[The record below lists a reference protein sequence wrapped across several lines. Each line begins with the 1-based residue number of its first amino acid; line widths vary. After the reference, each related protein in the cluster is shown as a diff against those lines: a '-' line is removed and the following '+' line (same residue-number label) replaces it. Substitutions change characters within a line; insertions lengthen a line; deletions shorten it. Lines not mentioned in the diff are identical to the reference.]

1 MTGLFRRLSFY
12 KEIHLGGTRYLHV
25 GGGLNRF
32 CIGFD
37 ISSHWI
43 SLDLVFVWVSYEF

>member
-1 MTGLFRRLSFY
+1 MNALRRLSFY
-12 KEIHLGGTRYLHV
+12 REVHLGGRRYLHV

-37 ISSHWI
+37 ISHHWV